1 MTKAS
6 LFYKRSYT
14 NGYEQKVNYYLDRLD
29 QEIQNEDVE
38 QIKFCKKK
46 LDYFLDKQ
54 IEYIAK
60 KQHDLF
66 AERVN
71 RYVAMRQIAISLNM
85 GADFI
90 SLLPFL
96 LCSSKHFEL

>member
-1 MTKAS
+1 MKRAKT
-6 LFYKRSYT
+6 FYERSYT

-29 QEIQNEDVE
+29 QEIQNEDVD

-46 LDYFLDKQ
+46 LDYFLGRQ

-66 AERVN
+66 AER
-71 RYVAMRQIAISLNM
+71 IGI
-85 GADFI
+85 D
-90 SLLPFL
+90 P
-96 LCSSKHFEL
+96 K

>member
-29 QEIQNEDVE
+29 QEIQNEDVD

-46 LDYFLDKQ
+46 LE
-54 IEYIAK
+54 IGRA
-60 KQHDLF
+60 HVRTPVT
-66 AERVN
+66 A
-71 RYVAMRQIAISLNM
+71 
-85 GADFI
+85 
-90 SLLPFL
+90 
-96 LCSSKHFEL
+96 

>member
-29 QEIQNEDVE
+29 QEIQNEDVD

-46 LDYFLDKQ
+46 LDYFLGKQ
-54 IEYIAK
+54 IDYIAK
-60 KQHDLF
+60 KQHDVF
-66 AERVN
+66 AERIG
-71 RYVAMRQIAISLNM
+71 VAVK
-85 GADFI
+85 
-90 SLLPFL
+90 
-96 LCSSKHFEL
+96 KH

>member
-1 MTKAS
+1 MKLFLELFLEKRLDFSFSFLIIYKKLKDMTKAS

-29 QEIQNEDVE
+29 QEIQNENVD

-46 LDYFLDKQ
+46 LDYFLDRQ

-60 KQHDLF
+60 KQHDIF
-66 AERVN
+66 AER
-71 RYVAMRQIAISLNM
+71 IGI
-85 GADFI
+85 D
-90 SLLPFL
+90 P
-96 LCSSKHFEL
+96 K

>member
-1 MTKAS
+1 
-6 LFYKRSYT
+6 
-14 NGYEQKVNYYLDRLD
+14 LDRLD
-29 QEIQNEDVE
+29 QEIQNEDVD

-66 AERVN
+66 AERVG
-71 RYVAMRQIAISLNM
+71 VTV
-85 GADFI
+85 
-90 SLLPFL
+90 
-96 LCSSKHFEL
+96 K

>member
-29 QEIQNEDVE
+29 QEIQNEDID

-60 KQHDLF
+60 KQHDVF
-66 AERVN
+66 AERVG
-71 RYVAMRQIAISLNM
+71 VQVKGI
-85 GADFI
+85 
-90 SLLPFL
+90 
-96 LCSSKHFEL
+96 